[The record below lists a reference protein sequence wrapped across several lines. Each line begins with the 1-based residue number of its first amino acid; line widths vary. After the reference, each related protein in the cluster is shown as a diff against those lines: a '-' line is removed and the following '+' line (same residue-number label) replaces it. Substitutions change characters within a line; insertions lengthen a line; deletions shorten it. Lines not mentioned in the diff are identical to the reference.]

1 MDCFGNGSM
10 FPPGFRFH
18 PTDEEL
24 VLFYLKGKIC
34 RKRCRED
41 VIGETDVYKWD
52 PEELPGLSKL
62 KTGDR
67 LWFFFSPRDRKYPN
81 GARSNRATRHG
92 YWKVTGKDRVIVYK
106 ARSVGI
112 KKTLV
117 FYGGRAPNGE
127 RTDWVMHE
135 YTMDEEELGRC
146 ENVQDYYALYKL
158 YKKSGP
164 GPKNGEQYGAHF
176 REEDWATDDL
186 NVHYRIDG
194 DNSMKRVNV
203 TVLVDDPKTF
213 NCQQRSPPDELEEIL
228 NQMAN
233 DSVLVPPHSA
243 DYGFSLDQFLGEVEN
258 QSPSMNHLSE
268 AMAFPSFQP
277 CSQQHHVQA
286 GFDLARSDLTQLLN
300 EAPEVTSQNL
310 SGQELRLT
318 EEDFLEMNDLIDKE
332 PTLQNLVGPV
342 DNLENLRFDGFD
354 CLGEID
360 QYQDAALFFNEMGH
374 GESGQISQLQ
384 GNYYNNVV
392 INPVTSS
399 FSNNLDNG
407 TVNYQW
413 TDEQRCTTFNASE
426 ANQMFISSSTSG
438 LIHQNQ
444 IHNHNRGDVIN
455 FPTGANENQNNEQ
468 NDGTYSLF
476 SSALWAFVESI
487 PTTPAAASENA
498 LVNRAFE
505 RMSSFNRIRLNSR
518 NMNVATGNTSASS
531 RISGKFI
538 TGFICFSLV
547 GVLCAILWMMIG
559 TSLCKSVG
567 LNVTD

>member
-1 MDCFGNGSM
+1 MDCFGNGNI

-34 RKRCRED
+34 RKRYRDD

-92 YWKVTGKDRVIVYK
+92 YWKATGKDRVIMYK
-106 ARSVGI
+106 SRSVGI

-146 ENVQDYYALYKL
+146 ENVHDYYALYKL

-164 GPKNGEQYGAHF
+164 GPKNGEQYGAPF

-186 NVHYRIDG
+186 DVNYQIDG
-194 DNSMKRVNV
+194 DNSKKRVNDIV
-203 TVLVDDPKTF
+203 VNDDPKTV
-213 NCQQRSPPDELEEIL
+213 NCQPCPQPDELEEIL
-228 NQMAN
+228 NQLEN

-243 DYGFSLDQFLGEVEN
+243 DFGYSLGQFLGEVEN
-258 QSPSMNHLSE
+258 QSSSMNHPSE
-268 AMAFPSFQP
+268 NTAFPFLQP
-277 CSQQHHVQA
+277 CSQQHRLQA
-286 GFDLARSDLTQLLN
+286 SFDLAQSDITQLIN

-310 SGQELRLT
+310 SGQERCLT
-318 EEDFLEMNDLIDKE
+318 EEDFLEMNDLIGPE
-332 PTLQNLVGPV
+332 PNLQNLVGSV
-342 DNLENLRFDGFD
+342 DNLEFDEFD

-360 QYQDAALFFNEMGH
+360 QYHDAALFFSEMGH
-374 GESGQISQLQ
+374 GESGEISQPQ
-384 GNYYNNVV
+384 GNYYDNVGMD
-392 INPVTSS
+392 PVTSS
-399 FSNNLDNG
+399 FLNNLENG

-413 TDEQRCTTFNASE
+413 TDEQRCANFTATE
-426 ANQMFISSSTSG
+426 ANQMSISSSTSG
-438 LIHQNQ
+438 LILQNQ
-444 IHNHNRGDVIN
+444 THNHNLGGVIN
-455 FPTGANENQNNEQ
+455 FTTGANENQNNKQ
-468 NDGTYSLF
+468 DGDTDSWF
-476 SSALWAFVESI
+476 SSALWSFVESI
-487 PTTPAAASENA
+487 PTTPASASENA

-505 RMSSFNRIRLNSR
+505 RMSSFSRIRLNAR
-518 NMNVATGNTSASS
+518 NMNFATGNTSASS
-531 RISGKFI
+531 RISGKSI
-538 TGFICFSLV
+538 SGFICFFSV
-547 GVLCAILWMMIG
+547 GVLCAVLWMMVG
-559 TSLCKSVG
+559 TSVRVSL
-567 LNVTD
+567 

>member
-24 VLFYLKGKIC
+24 VVFYLKGKIC
-34 RKRCRED
+34 RKRCRDD

-92 YWKVTGKDRVIVYK
+92 YWKATGKDRVIMYK
-106 ARSVGI
+106 SRSVGI

-117 FYGGRAPNGE
+117 FYGGRAPSGR

-135 YTMDEEELGRC
+135 YTMDEKELGRC

-164 GPKNGEQYGAHF
+164 GPKNGEQYGAPF
-176 REEDWATDDL
+176 REEDWVEDDL
-186 NVHYRIDG
+186 DVHYQIDG
-194 DNSMKRVNV
+194 DNSMKRPSD
-203 TVLVDDPKTF
+203 TVLVDDPKTV
-213 NCQQRSPPDELEEIL
+213 NCQPCSPLDELEEIL
-228 NQMAN
+228 NQVAN

-243 DYGFSLDQFLGEVEN
+243 DFGFSLDQFLGELEN
-258 QSPSMNHLSE
+258 QSSSVEHPSKD
-268 AMAFPSFQP
+268 MASPFLQP
-277 CSQQHHVQA
+277 CTQQPNA
-286 GFDLARSDLTQLLN
+286 KASFDFAQSDIAQLLN
-300 EAPEVTSQNL
+300 EAPEVTSQSL
-310 SGQELRLT
+310 SGQERCLT
-318 EEDFLEMNDLIDKE
+318 EEDFLEMNDLIGSE
-332 PTLQNLVGPV
+332 PTLRNLVGTV
-342 DNLENLRFDGFD
+342 DNLEHLQFDEFD
-354 CLGEID
+354 CWGEID
-360 QYQDAALFFNEMGH
+360 QYEDAALFFDEMGH
-374 GESGQISQLQ
+374 VESGLNSQLQ
-384 GNYYNNVV
+384 GNHYGNVAMD
-392 INPVTSS
+392 PVSSS
-399 FSNNLDNG
+399 FSNNLENG

-413 TDEQRCTTFNASE
+413 TDEQRCDNFTTAE
-426 ANQMFISSSTSG
+426 ANQMFVSSSTSG

-444 IHNHNRGDVIN
+444 IHNHNHGDIIN
-455 FPTGANENQNNEQ
+455 FTTGAYQNQNNKQ
-468 NDGTYSLF
+468 DDGTDSRF

-487 PTTPAAASENA
+487 PTTPASASENA

-505 RMSSFNRIRLNSR
+505 RMSSLSRIRLNAR

-531 RISGKFI
+531 RISGKSI
-538 TGFICFSLV
+538 NGFICFSLV
-547 GVLCAILWMMIG
+547 GVLCAILWMMFG
-559 TSLCKSVG
+559 TSVRVSG
-567 LNVTD
+567 